1 MLTRKP
7 RAWLIAM
14 LMAFVAQHPAQIL
27 AGMTAEEVKSFEEY
41 KVKAERGD
49 AEAQGIIGSNYNF
62 GIGVTKDLVEAAKW
76 YRKAA
81 DQGNVYAQNNLGMA
95 YKSGEGVA
103 KDFEQAILWLR
114 KAAEQG
120 LVYSQLSM
128 GRAYSLGEGVE
139 KDQAE
144 SVKWYRK
151 AAMQGHAGA
160 QHHMGAC
167 YALGQGVAKDEV
179 EAYAYLN
186 LAGITDEEARK
197 NLVIIERK
205 LSRDE
210 ISEGQKRTRELQREI
225 ERSKPADPTPKKA
238 SREDELIELYTHAY
252 GCSSKLSLSDLRQIA
267 RFEKLQADWN
277 AALAPLVKGLRD
289 PNIMP
294 EDWARTAHLY
304 LNEVE
309 KIKVRM
315 AISAAQVEESKA
327 KATLSQISDLN
338 NQIFSAWV
346 EIRQAVSSGD
356 SDAYRRAGVRSQ
368 SLAQEK
374 ANVAGPILRRLRDKL
389 GDKAVEGA
397 LEREMRDL
405 ADKVGM

>member
-1 MLTRKP
+1 MKCCKP
-7 RAWLIAM
+7 RIWLVVKLIV
-14 LMAFVAQHPAQIL
+14 LMAKLPAEAL
-27 AGMTAEEVKSFEEY
+27 AGMTYQEVKSFEEY

-62 GIGVTKDLVEAAKW
+62 GMGVTKDTVEAAKW

-81 DQGNVYAQNNLGMA
+81 EQGNVYAQNNLGMA
-95 YKSGEGVA
+95 YRLGEGVE
-103 KDFEQAILWLR
+103 KDFEQAVLWLR

-120 LVYSQLSM
+120 LMQSQLSM
-128 GRAYSLGEGVE
+128 GRAYTLGEGIE

-151 AAMQGHAGA
+151 AAMQGHTGA
-160 QHHMGAC
+160 QHQVGAC
-167 YALGQGVAKDEV
+167 YAVGQGVPKDEV
-179 EAYAYLN
+179 EAYAYFN
-186 LAGITDEEARK
+186 LAGIADEDARK
-197 NLVIIERK
+197 NLAIIERK
-205 LSRDE
+205 LSREE

-225 ERSKPADPTPKKA
+225 ERSKTTDLTPKKA

-289 PNIMP
+289 PNMMP

-309 KIKVRM
+309 IIKVRM

-327 KATLSQISDLN
+327 KATLSQISNLN
-338 NQIFSAWV
+338 NQIFNAWV
-346 EIRQAVSSGD
+346 EIRQALASGD
-356 SDAYRRAGVRSQ
+356 NDAYRRAGVSSQ

-397 LEREMRDL
+397 LEREMRNL

>member
-1 MLTRKP
+1 MQITRFIFALLP
-7 RAWLIAM
+7 SLLFSTLLIAEDFKET
-14 LMAFVAQHPAQIL
+14 LRKAEQGDVAAQTTLGECYINGEGISQNFSQGFFWFQKAAL
-27 AGMTAEEVKSFEEY
+27 AG
-41 KVKAERGD
+41 D
-49 AEAQGIIGSNYNF
+49 PNAQSELGNCYTKGF
-62 GIGVTKDLVEAAKW
+62 GVDKNEQLGVYWRTKAAK
-76 YRKAA
+76 
-81 DQGNVYAQNNLGMA
+81 QGNGYAQYNLGINLM
-95 YKSGEGVA
+95 YGEGVA
-103 KDFEQAILWLR
+103 KDEI
-114 KAAEQG
+114 
-120 LVYSQLSM
+120 
-128 GRAYSLGEGVE
+128 
-139 KDQAE
+139 
-144 SVKWYRK
+144 
-151 AAMQGHAGA
+151 
-160 QHHMGAC
+160 
-167 YALGQGVAKDEV
+167 
-179 EAYAYLN
+179 EAYAFLN
-186 LAGITDEEARK
+186 LASAS
-197 NLVIIERK
+197 
-205 LSRDE
+205 SRVSVSKRAKSALASLETTISRAE
-210 ISEGQKRTRELQREI
+210 IADGQKRTKELLNEI
-225 ERSKPADPTPKKA
+225 EANKTPRPALNT
-238 SREDELIELYTHAY
+238 SRREDELIELYTHAY

-315 AISAAQVEESKA
+315 TISAAQVEESKA

-338 NQIFSAWV
+338 NQIFNAWV

-397 LEREMRDL
+397 LEREMRNL

>member
-1 MLTRKP
+1 
-7 RAWLIAM
+7 M

-41 KVKAERGD
+41 KAKAERGD
-49 AEAQGIIGSNYNF
+49 AEAQGIIGSNYSF

-103 KDFEQAILWLR
+103 KDFEQAISWLR

-225 ERSKPADPTPKKA
+225 ERSKPAAPSPKKA

-338 NQIFSAWV
+338 NQIFSAWG